1 MRILGATCLLVALIV
16 VAPSSAFAQASI
28 TGTVRDTSGA
38 VLPGVTV
45 EASSPALIEKVR
57 TATTDG
63 NGFYRIV
70 DLRAGEYT
78 VTFSLQGFT
87 TVKREGVNL
96 EGSFTATING
106 ELRVGA
112 LTETITVT
120 GESPIVD
127 VQSVKRQ
134 VVLDNDTIS
143 AIPSSRSYNN
153 LIQLMPN
160 SINQAGAPTDVQVV
174 PGMVVFGGFGG
185 RSNEGRVNVD
195 GISVGSAFNGA
206 GVSSYIIDVG
216 NAREIAMTASGGL
229 GENEGGGPSLNV
241 LPKEGG
247 NSVRGT
253 FFITGATDAMIG
265 SNYTQELKD
274 RGLTTPG
281 ETRKVW
287 DFNLGIGGP
296 IKRDRLWYYLNLR
309 EEGSERTVPGMF
321 ANKNAG
327 DPNKWTYEADT
338 TRPAVLAASYRIT
351 ALRLTTQATPRNQ
364 FKVFWDQQ
372 RPCEGGAA
380 AGYSGSA
387 CRTSSDDL
395 VYAGSTAAPTPS
407 ASATSAPETAGYRDY
422 GNRVS
427 QAKWTSPVN
436 NKLLLEA
443 SFGQYFSRYGGG
455 QLPGL
460 ETENLIRITEQCS
473 VTCVANGNIPGLN
486 YRSLNWF
493 SNINWNNQYG
503 AAASFVTG
511 SHSIKVGYQGAL
523 LIDRR
528 KNFINNQFINY
539 RTQNGVPDQIT
550 LNISRF
556 GILQNVR
563 SDAFYAQEQWTL
575 GRLTASG
582 AVRYD
587 HASSY
592 YPAQTVDA
600 QRFVPGALQYDR
612 ITGVKGYNDLWPRA
626 GVAYDVF
633 GTGKTSLK
641 FNFGRYLEA
650 AQNGGFFT
658 ALNPTNRLTTTTTRT
673 WQDDNQNWIADCD
686 LRNPAAQGTQTP
698 AGGTPDGIDFCGAN
712 ASANFGTPVFDST
725 LDPSLLSGWGVRSGD
740 WQWGASI
747 QQEVLPRVAVDVGY
761 QRRWLVN
768 QSVID
773 NRSRAASDHTTFGVN
788 IPVDPRLPNGG
799 GGVLEGLYNVTPAA
813 APRLNDNFETLSSNI
828 GEWKRPSDSVNLNVT
843 ARMRNG
849 VMLQGGFNTGNSNND
864 YCDVRAQIPEWTT
877 PGPPNPFN
885 QSPTNPWCDTSSGW
899 QTRATALGSY
909 VIPKVDVQIS
919 GTFRSDPGQQLAA
932 NWSATAANTVG
943 LNRAFAG
950 LGSPTI
956 TVNLVEPGTLYGER
970 VNQVDMRFAKVLRF
984 GRTRTLVGFDVYN
997 LSNSAAVLTYNQTF
1011 VPGQNESTPASA
1023 RWLRP
1028 TSVLQARFVKIG
1040 AQIDF

>member
-1 MRILGATCLLVALIV
+1 MRTLGATCLALALFV

-57 TATTDG
+57 TSTTDG
-63 NGFYRIV
+63 NGQYRIV

-87 TVKREGVNL
+87 TVKREGVAL

-134 VVLDNDTIS
+134 MVLDNDTIS

-153 LIQLMPN
+153 LIQLIPQ
-160 SINQAGAPTDVQVV
+160 SVNQAGAPTDVQVV

-206 GVSSYIIDVG
+206 GVSSYIADVG
-216 NAREIAMTASGGL
+216 NAREIAMTTSGGL
-229 GENEGGGPSLNV
+229 GENEGGGPALNI

-253 FFITGATDAMIG
+253 FFAAGANGDMIG
-265 SNYTQELKD
+265 SNYSQELRD

-296 IKRDRLWYYLNLR
+296 IAKDRVWFYANIR

-321 ANKNAG
+321 ANANAG
-327 DPNKWTYEADT
+327 DPNKWTYVADT
-338 TRPAVLAASYRIT
+338 SRQAVLAASYRIT
-351 ALRLTTQATPRNQ
+351 ALRLTGQATPRNK
-364 FKVFWDQQ
+364 FTIFWDMQ

-380 AGYSGSA
+380 QGFSGSA
-387 CRTSSDDL
+387 CRTSGEGE

-407 ASATSAPETAGYRDY
+407 ASATFAPETAGYRDY

-436 NKLLLEA
+436 NRLLLEA
-443 SFGQYFSRYGGG
+443 SYGAYFSRYGGG

-460 ETENLIRITEQCS
+460 PTEDFIRITEQCAGG
-473 VTCVANGNIPGLN
+473 CLNNGNIPGLT

-493 SNINWNNQYG
+493 SNINWNNSWN
-503 AAASFVTG
+503 ATASLVTG
-511 SHSIKVGYQGAL
+511 SHSIKVGYQGGA
-523 LIDRR
+523 LIDQR
-528 KNFINNQFINY
+528 KNFGNNQFINY
-539 RTQNGVPDQIT
+539 RTNNGIPDQIT
-550 LNISRF
+550 LNINRF
-556 GILQNVR
+556 DIRQSTR
-563 SDAFYAQEQWTL
+563 FDSIYAQEQWTL
-575 GRLTASG
+575 NRLTLQG

-587 HASSY
+587 HAWSY
-592 YPAQTVDA
+592 FPEQTIGPLRFFPNAVTYPRT
-600 QRFVPGALQYDR
+600 
-612 ITGVKGYNDLWPRA
+612 TGVKGYHDLWPRG

-633 GTGKTSLK
+633 GNGKTSLK
-641 FNFGRYLEA
+641 LNFGRYLEA
-650 AQNGGFFT
+650 AQNGGFFIS
-658 ALNPTNRLTTTTTRT
+658 LNPTGRLSTTTTRT
-673 WQDDNQNWIADCD
+673 WTDADADWVADCN
-686 LRNPAAQGTQTP
+686 LNVTAAQGPTT
-698 AGGTPDGIDFCGAN
+698 AVYGGGGADFCGAN
-712 ASANFGTPVFDST
+712 ASPNFGTQVFDST
-725 LDPSLLSGWGVRSGD
+725 LDEGLLSGWGVRSGD
-740 WQWGASI
+740 WQWGAAL
-747 QQEVLPRVAVDVGY
+747 QQEVLPRVAVEVGY

-768 QSVID
+768 SSVQD
-773 NRSRAASDHTTFGVN
+773 NRARAPEDHTRFGVT
-788 IPVDPRLPNGG
+788 IPTDPRLPGGG
-799 GGVLEGLYNVTPAA
+799 GGVLEGLYNVTPTAA
-813 APRLNDNFETLSSNI
+813 TRLNDNYDTLSTNY
-828 GEWKRPSDSVNLNVT
+828 GEWSRVSNSFNLNVT
-843 ARMRNG
+843 SRMRNG
-849 VMLQGGFNTGNSNND
+849 LMMQGGFNTGKNDND
-864 YCDVRAQIPEWTT
+864 YCDVRAAIPEWTVILA
-877 PGPPNPFN
+877 
-885 QSPTNPWCDTSSGW
+885 QSPTNPWCDTSTGW
-899 QTRATALGSY
+899 VTRATALGSY
-909 VIPKVDVQIS
+909 TVPKVDVQIS
-919 GTFRSDPGQQLAA
+919 GTFRSDPGGQLAA
-932 NWSATAANTVG
+932 NWAAGNAATVG
-943 LNRAFAG
+943 LNRPFAG

-956 TVNLVEPGTLYGER
+956 TVNLIEPGTLYGER

-984 GRTRTLVGFDVYN
+984 GRTRSTVGLDLYN
-997 LSNSAAVLTYNQTF
+997 LANTDAVLTYNQTF
-1011 VPGQNESTPASA
+1011 SPTTTT
-1023 RWLRP
+1023 WLRP
-1028 TSVLQARFVKIG
+1028 NSVLQPRIIKIS
-1040 AQIDF
+1040 ASIDF

>member
-1 MRILGATCLLVALIV
+1 MRMSRGILSLGFLIAGLFVLAPATAW
-16 VAPSSAFAQASI
+16 AQASI
-28 TGTVRDTSGA
+28 TGVVRDTSGA

-45 EASSPALIEKVR
+45 EASSPLLIEKVR
-57 TATTDG
+57 TATTDN
-63 NGFYRIV
+63 NGLYRIV

-78 VTFSLQGFT
+78 VTFTLAGFT
-87 TVKREGVNL
+87 TVKREGVGL
-96 EGSFTATING
+96 EGTFTATINAD
-106 ELRVGA
+106 LRVGA

-127 VQSVKRQ
+127 TQSIRRQ
-134 VVLDNDTIS
+134 VVLDNETIS

-185 RSNEGRVNVD
+185 RSNEGRVNID

-206 GVSSYIIDVG
+206 GVSSYIADVG
-216 NAREIAMTASGGL
+216 NAREIAMTTSGGL
-229 GENEGGGPSLNV
+229 GENEGGGPSLNI

-247 NSVRGT
+247 NSVHGT
-253 FFITGATDAMIG
+253 FFITGANGDMIG
-265 SNYTQELKD
+265 SNYSDDLKA
-274 RGLTTPG
+274 RGLSTPG

-287 DFNLGIGGP
+287 DFNLGLGGP
-296 IKRDRLWYYLNLR
+296 IKRDRLWFYLNLR

-338 TRPAVLAASYRIT
+338 SRPAVLAASYRIA
-351 ALRLTTQATPRNQ
+351 ALRLTGQATPRNQ
-364 FKVFWDQQ
+364 FKLFWDQQ

-387 CRTSSDDL
+387 CRTSSNDL

-407 ASATSAPETAGYRDY
+407 ASATFAPETAAYRDY
-422 GNRVS
+422 GNHVT

-436 NKLLLEA
+436 SKLLLEA
-443 SFGQYFSRYGGG
+443 GFGMYFSRYGGG

-460 ETENLIRITEQCS
+460 ETEDLIRVTEQCAS
-473 VTCVANGNIPGLN
+473 GCAANGNIAGLT
-486 YRSLNWF
+486 YRSLSWF
-493 SNINWNNQYG
+493 SNINWNNSWN
-503 AAASFVTG
+503 AAASYVTG
-511 SHSIKVGYQGAL
+511 KHSIKVGYQGGA
-523 LIDRR
+523 LIDQR
-528 KNFINNQFINY
+528 KNFGNNQFLNY
-539 RTQNGVPDQIT
+539 RTNNGVADQIT
-550 LNISRF
+550 LNINRI
-556 GILQNVR
+556 GILQSVR
-563 SDAFYAQEQWTL
+563 FDAFYAQEQWTL

-587 HASSY
+587 HAWSY
-592 YPAQTVDA
+592 FPEQTVDV
-600 QRFVPGALQYDR
+600 QRFVSTALNYPK
-612 ITGVKGYNDLWPRA
+612 ITGVKGYNDIWPRA

-633 GTGKTSLK
+633 GTGKTSVK
-641 FNFGRYLEA
+641 VNFGRYLEA
-650 AQNGGFFT
+650 AQNGGFFI

-673 WQDDNQNWIADCD
+673 WTDANTNWVADCNLNNPASQD
-686 LRNPAAQGTQTP
+686 LRAT
-698 AGGTPDGIDFCGAN
+698 GGDFCGPN

-725 LDPSLLSGWGVRSGD
+725 LDPTLLSGWGVRSGD
-740 WQWGASI
+740 WQWGASV
-747 QQEVLPRVAVDVGY
+747 QQEVLPRVAVELGY

-773 NRSRAASDHTTFGVN
+773 NRNRAASDHTKFGVS
-788 IPVDPRLPNGG
+788 IPVDARLPGGG
-799 GGVLEGLYNVTPAA
+799 GGVLDGLYNVTPEAA
-813 APRLNDNFETLSSNI
+813 TRLTDNFETLSQNI
-828 GEWKRPSDSVNLNVT
+828 GTWSRPSNSVNLNVT
-843 ARMRNG
+843 ARTRSG
-849 VMLQGGFNTGNSNND
+849 VMLQGGFNSGNATND
-864 YCDVRAQIPEWTT
+864 YCDVRAQIPEWTVILA
-877 PGPPNPFN
+877 

-909 VIPKVDVQIS
+909 TVPKVDVQVS

-956 TVNLVEPGTLYGER
+956 TVNLIEPGTLYGQR
-970 VNQVDMRFAKVLRF
+970 VNQVDMRFAKVLRLK
-984 GRTRTLVGFDVYN
+984 GTRTLVGFDVYN
-997 LSNSAAVLTYNQTF
+997 ISNSAAVLTYNQTF
-1011 VPGQNESTPASA
+1011 IPGQNDSTPATA

-1028 TSVLQARFVKIG
+1028 TSVLQARFVKIS